1 MAAPTSQTDSPRNAW
16 RQATPG
22 HSNWTR
28 TARAGNPNKYFM
40 VSVDTHGIE
49 PMDFLAKR
57 IEKQY
62 LDRIPRVTV
71 DEDGAEWMVTEGI
84 QPMLV
89 KPGRDAVK
97 HLIAREAYEEPD
109 YFQPY
114 TSRMEA
120 EDRLRYRAGVD
131 LAQRVQDAETDGVDA
146 EIIFPNKGLLC
157 FSTPDPVF
165 QQAMFRVWNRWA
177 KETFASHWDRFMPM
191 AVIAPGDLEG
201 AMAEVRWAAD
211 QGFKGLTLP
220 NKPIFGPSKPNEL
233 QYNDKHFDPLWSLI
247 AEVDLPMT
255 FHVSTGR
262 DPRGVS
268 GLGGA
273 VINYVC
279 HSMPTVME
287 PLVNLISSGVFERH
301 PSLKA
306 GSIEGGIGWVPWMLE
321 AMDYSFQ
328 AHHMWVRPVMPELP
342 SFYYRRNCFSAFMED
357 HITLPRAEE
366 LGIIDNLMWSND
378 YPHHEG
384 SWPHSAESIERQMN
398 CLSESSR
405 AKILGL
411 NAARVFKL
419 KVPERERLSSKS

>member
-1 MAAPTSQTDSPRNAW
+1 MTASALQTESPQNAW
-16 RQATPG
+16 RQMTTG
-22 HSNWTR
+22 HEGWAR
-28 TARAGNPNKYFM
+28 TAWAGDPNKYYM
-40 VSVDTHGIE
+40 VSVDTHGVE
-49 PMDFLAKR
+49 PLDFLEKR

-62 LDRIPRVTV
+62 LHRIPRVKI
-71 DEDGAEWMVTEGI
+71 DEDGAQWLITEGI

-89 KPGRDAVK
+89 KPGRNAQK
-97 HLIAREAYEEPD
+97 HLLAREAFEEPD
-109 YFQPY
+109 FFQPY
-114 TSRMEA
+114 TSRMEP
-120 EDRLRYRAGVD
+120 EDQLRYRASVD
-131 LAQRVQDAETDGVDA
+131 LQQRVRDAETDGVDA

-157 FSTPDPVF
+157 FATSDPIF
-165 QQAMFRVWNRWA
+165 QQAMFRAWNRWA
-177 KETFASHWDRFMPM
+177 RENFADYWGRFIPM
-191 AVIAPGDLEG
+191 AVIASGHLEG
-201 AMAEVRWAAD
+201 ALAEVKWAAE
-211 QGFKGLTLP
+211 QGFKGFTLP
-220 NKPIFGPSKPNEL
+220 NKPIFGPPRSGEL
-233 QYNDKHFDPLWSLI
+233 QYNDKSFEPLWSLI
-247 AEVDLPMT
+247 EEVDLPIT

-262 DPRGVS
+262 DPRAVT

-279 HSMPTVME
+279 HSMPTVMD

-301 PSLKA
+301 PKLKA

-357 HITLPRAEE
+357 HVTLPRAEE
-366 LGIIDNLMWSND
+366 LHLVDNLMWSND

-384 SWPHSAESIERQMN
+384 SWPHSAESIERQMG
-398 CLSESSR
+398 CLSEASR

-419 KVPERERLSSKS
+419 EMAKEKR

>member
-1 MAAPTSQTDSPRNAW
+1 MSSSTPQSESPRNAW
-16 RQATPG
+16 RQMTPG
-22 HSNWTR
+22 PAGWQR
-28 TARAGNPNKYFM
+28 TARAGDPDKYFM

-49 PMDFLAKR
+49 PVDFLEKR
-57 IEKQY
+57 IDKQY
-62 LDRIPRVTV
+62 LSRIPRLKI
-71 DEDGAEWMVTEGI
+71 DEDGAEWLITEGI

-97 HLIAREAYEEPD
+97 HLIAREAFEEPD

-114 TSRMEA
+114 TSRMEP
-120 EDRLRYRAGVD
+120 EDRLRYRAGAD
-131 LAQRVQDAETDGVDA
+131 LKQRVQDAEADGVDA
-146 EIIFPNKGLLC
+146 EIIFPNKGMLC

-177 KETFASHWDRFMPM
+177 RENFADYWERFVPM

-201 AMAEVRWAAD
+201 AMTEVKWAAE

-220 NKPIFGPSKPNEL
+220 NKPIFGPPKPGEL

-262 DPRGVS
+262 DPRGVT

-301 PSLKA
+301 PTLKA
-306 GSIEGGIGWVPWMLE
+306 GSIEGGIGWVPWMIE

-357 HITLPRAEE
+357 HVTLPRAEE
-366 LGIIDNLMWSND
+366 LNLVDNLMWSND

-384 SWPHSAESIERQMN
+384 SWPHSAESIERQMS
-398 CLSESSR
+398 CLSEQSR

-419 KVPERERLSSKS
+419 KVPVGKR

>member
-1 MAAPTSQTDSPRNAW
+1 
-16 RQATPG
+16 
-22 HSNWTR
+22 
-28 TARAGNPNKYFM
+28 M

-49 PMDFLAKR
+49 PLDFLSQR

-62 LDRIPRVTV
+62 LDRIPRVRV
-71 DEDGAEWMVTEGI
+71 DEDGAEWMITEGL

-97 HLIAREAYEEPD
+97 HLIAKESYEEPD

-120 EDRLRYRAGVD
+120 EDRLRYRAGGE
-131 LAQRVQDAETDGVDA
+131 LTQRVHDAEADGVDA
-146 EIIFPNKGLLC
+146 EIIFPNKGMLC
-157 FSTPDPVF
+157 FTTPDPVF

-177 KETFASHWDRFMPM
+177 RENFADYWHCFMPM

-201 AMAEVRWAAD
+201 AMAEVKWAAE
-211 QGFKGLTLP
+211 QGFKGLSLP
-220 NKPIFGPSKPNEL
+220 NKPIFGPLKPGEL
-233 QYNDKHFDPLWSLI
+233 QYNDKVFDPLWSLI

-262 DPRGVS
+262 DPRGVT

-287 PLVNLISSGVFERH
+287 PLVQLISSGVFERH
-301 PSLKA
+301 PTLKA
-306 GSIEGGIGWVPWMLE
+306 GSIEGGIGWVPWMIE
-321 AMDYSFQ
+321 AMDYSFR

-357 HITLPRAEE
+357 HVTLPRAEE
-366 LGIIDNLMWSND
+366 LQIVDNLMWSND

-384 SWPHSAESIERQMN
+384 SWPHSAESIERQMG
-398 CLSESSR
+398 CLSEQSR
-405 AKILGL
+405 TKVLGL

-419 KVPERERLSSKS
+419 TIPAEKQG

>member
-1 MAAPTSQTDSPRNAW
+1 MAVTSSHTESPHNAW
-16 RQATPG
+16 RQVTPG
-22 HSNWTR
+22 PQGWAR
-28 TARAGNPNKYFM
+28 TVRPGDPRKYYM

-49 PMDFLAKR
+49 PLDFLSKR

-62 LDRIPRVTV
+62 LDRIPRVKV
-71 DEDGAEWMVTEGI
+71 DEDGAEWMITEGI

-97 HLIAREAYEEPD
+97 HLIAKETYEEPD

-120 EDRLRYRAGVD
+120 EDRLRYRAGGE
-131 LAQRVQDAETDGVDA
+131 LAQRARDADADGVDA
-146 EIIFPNKGLLC
+146 EIIFPNKGMLC
-157 FSTPDPVF
+157 FTTPDPMF
-165 QQAMFRVWNRWA
+165 QQAMFRAWNRWA
-177 KETFASHWDRFMPM
+177 RENFADYWDRFVPM

-201 AMAEVRWAAD
+201 AMAEVKWAAE

-220 NKPIFGPSKPNEL
+220 NKPIFGPLKPGEL
-233 QYNDKHFDPLWSLI
+233 QYNDKVFDPLWSLI

-262 DPRGVS
+262 DPRGVT

-287 PLVNLISSGVFERH
+287 PLVQLISSGVFERH
-301 PSLKA
+301 PTLKA
-306 GSIEGGIGWVPWMLE
+306 GSIEGGIGWVPWMIE

-328 AHHMWVRPVMPELP
+328 AHHMWVRPVTPELP
-342 SFYYRRNCFSAFMED
+342 GFYYRRNCFSAFMED
-357 HITLPRAEE
+357 HVTLPRAEE
-366 LGIIDNLMWSND
+366 LKIVDNLMWSND

-384 SWPHSAESIERQMN
+384 SWPHSAESIERQMG
-398 CLSESSR
+398 CLSEESR
-405 AKILGL
+405 AKVLGL

-419 KVPERERLSSKS
+419 KIPAERRG

>member
-1 MAAPTSQTDSPRNAW
+1 MAAPTSQTDSPHNTW
-16 RQATPG
+16 RQVTPG

-28 TARAGNPNKYFM
+28 TARAGDPNKYFM

-49 PMDFLAKR
+49 PTDFLAKR

-71 DEDGAEWMVTEGI
+71 DEDGAEWMITEGI
-84 QPMLV
+84 HPMLV
-89 KPGRDAVK
+89 KPGRDVVK
-97 HLIAREAYEEPD
+97 HLIARETYEEPD

-177 KETFASHWDRFMPM
+177 KETFADHWERFMPM
-191 AVIAPGDLEG
+191 AMIAPGDLEG

-220 NKPIFGPSKPNEL
+220 NKPIFGPSKPGEL

-247 AEVDLPMT
+247 EEVDLPMT

-262 DPRGVS
+262 DPRGVT

-279 HSMPTVME
+279 HSVPTVME

-301 PSLKA
+301 PKLKA

-357 HITLPRAEE
+357 HVTLPRAEE
-366 LGIIDNLMWSND
+366 LGIVDNLMWSND

-398 CLSESSR
+398 CLSEPSR

-419 KVPERERLSSKS
+419 RVLEKKK